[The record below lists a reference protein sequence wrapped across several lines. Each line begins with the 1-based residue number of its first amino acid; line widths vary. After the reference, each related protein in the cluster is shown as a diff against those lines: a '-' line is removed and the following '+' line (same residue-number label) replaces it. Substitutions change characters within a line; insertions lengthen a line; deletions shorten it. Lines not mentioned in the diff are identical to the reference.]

1 MMRNWQFLRM
11 RRFARLS
18 CAVFLLLGPTRAQS
32 SIREEFRQSRIGADE
47 YAAGIR
53 SLEARS
59 PEADALSDAA
69 EGDLTIYCTGGYAC
83 STPGVDAEAAW
94 PSGAFVRAIA
104 ASGCII
110 TGGDAEQAYRA
121 VAQKYVARYNKAK
134 LEALNRRGPA
144 RR

>member
-1 MMRNWQFLRM
+1 MRNLRFLRM

-18 CAVFLLLGPTRAQS
+18 CAVFLLIGPTRAQS
-32 SIREEFRQSRIGADE
+32 SIREEFRQSRLGADD

-53 SLEARS
+53 LLEARS

-83 STPGVDAEAAW
+83 STPGVEAEAG
-94 PSGAFVRAIA
+94 PSGAFIRAIA

-110 TGGDAEQAYRA
+110 TGGEAEEAYRA
-121 VAQKYVARYNKAK
+121 AAQKYVARYNKAK
-134 LEALNRRGPA
+134 LQALA
-144 RR
+144 RRSSGGR